1 MVRVITVNNFKGGV
15 SKTSTTNGI
24 AYTLSEKMNFK
35 TLVID
40 IDPQADA
47 TDTLLMTFNGNVK
60 NSLYETFENNLNV
73 QDCIVGLSKNL
84 DLIPSDFN
92 MIGFPQLLDDLGYS
106 RTNGATILSK
116 LINEIKY
123 NYDYILI
130 DTPQQ

>member
-1 MVRVITVNNFKGGV
+1 
-15 SKTSTTNGI
+15 
-24 AYTLSEKMNFK
+24 MNFK

>member
-60 NSLYETFENNLNV
+60 NSLYE
-73 QDCIVGLSKNL
+73 
-84 DLIPSDFN
+84 
-92 MIGFPQLLDDLGYS
+92 
-106 RTNGATILSK
+106 
-116 LINEIKY
+116 
-123 NYDYILI
+123 
-130 DTPQQ
+130 

>member
-92 MIGFPQLLDDLGYS
+92 MIGFPQLLDDLGY
-106 RTNGATILSK
+106 LS
-116 LINEIKY
+116 LIHI
-123 NYDYILI
+123 
-130 DTPQQ
+130 